1 MIIEYAEYSNKVLS
15 IDQQN
20 VSLVHATGMVQ
31 KIDILDGSM
40 ELEDSKSK
48 NDYLVWTQ
56 KGNIFAAVDRFNII
70 SFWNTLTGK
79 LIYKKVLEGSSRI

>member
-1 MIIEYAEYSNKVLS
+1 
-15 IDQQN
+15 
-20 VSLVHATGMVQ
+20 MVQ

-56 KGNIFAAVDRFNII
+56 KGNIFAAVDRFNIVY
-70 SFWNTLTGK
+70 FWNTLTGK
-79 LIYKKVLEGSSRI
+79 LIYKKVLEGSARI